1 MTVESVVSS
10 TTVQIEIRP
19 AKEGG
24 TKKDKKK
31 KNKKLEQ
38 KISLRYMAKPNTRF
52 TVLTIV
58 SLQRSCRKPTAK
70 KRTQQ
75 HYLIPKKTE
84 ERYNRHL
91 VAK

>member
-1 MTVESVVSS
+1 M
-10 TTVQIEIRP
+10 
-19 AKEGG
+19 
-24 TKKDKKK
+24 
-31 KNKKLEQ
+31 
-38 KISLRYMAKPNTRF
+38 KPNNRF
-52 TVLTIV
+52 TFLTIL
-58 SLQRSCRKPTAK
+58 SLQRPCRKPTAK